1 MAFTARAT
9 IAADEVDIIDM
20 RAIWAGNVELS
31 HAIIRGENDRGHE
44 ADLDESEITLTL
56 HASAGTVDLA
66 IHADDP

>member
-1 MAFTARAT
+1 MAFTARTT

-44 ADLDESEITLTL
+44 AGLDESEITMTL
-56 HASAGTVDLA
+56 QPSARTVDLA